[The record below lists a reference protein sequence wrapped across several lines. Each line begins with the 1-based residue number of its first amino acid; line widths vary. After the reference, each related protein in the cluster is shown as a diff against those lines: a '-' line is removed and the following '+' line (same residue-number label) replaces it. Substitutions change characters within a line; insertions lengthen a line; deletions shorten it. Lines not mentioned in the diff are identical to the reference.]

1 MTTSGVWWCSKRT
14 RWAGPALHPLV
25 APHKRTSRY
34 RATEGGSVA
43 EANRATLELEPLPGG
58 AVSAPR
64 RQFNKKRSGS
74 WMCGNGRSVKTRHQ
88 KWSSETG
95 GRHDASMAEF
105 RTRRPRHICKP
116 RGAARF
122 LSDLHMCRVGDG
134 LAGWAYRI
142 RTGKSGRGLPDWICV
157 TTSPEVGASPAAK
170 TLRVR
175 AALYGIAAPANSAGN
190 ISAAGGIIL
199 SPADADVTDCSSAP
213 EIVRPEHSP

>member
-1 MTTSGVWWCSKRT
+1 MSMTTSGVWWCSKRT

-105 RTRRPRHICKP
+105 RTRRPRHICETS
-116 RGAARF
+116 R
-122 LSDLHMCRVGDG
+122 CRAVFERSSYVSR
-134 LAGWAYRI
+134 WR
-142 RTGKSGRGLPDWICV
+142 RTGWLGRRDSNLCILE
-157 TTSPEVGASPAAK
+157 SEFAK
-170 TLRVR
+170 TLSRGR
-175 AALYGIAAPANSAGN
+175 DSN
-190 ISAAGGIIL
+190 
-199 SPADADVTDCSSAP
+199 
-213 EIVRPEHSP
+213 